1 MIERRTT
8 AKGDTRYDVRLRG
21 PDGKERCRTFRTKQ
35 QAKAFEAAEIAR
47 RNRGDWIDPAESY
60 RTFAAVAAQW
70 ATSNPAK
77 RPSSKARDE
86 ITLRRHLLPR
96 FGTIAIGRV
105 RPTDVQAWI
114 NVHAEHRAPRTVQR
128 DFGVLRAVMRYAV
141 ANQIIGRS
149 PCAGAKLPKAERLDR
164 PILTAEQ
171 LSCLVHELGDHGL
184 MAQLGAMLGLRWG
197 EVAALRARSFD
208 HEDGVV
214 RITEQVVRDE
224 RGASTL
230 DAPKSDAGVRTL
242 AVPAA
247 LLGLVAHHLG
257 VVHPDGAE
265 PDDFLFPDSL
275 GGHLAYSSWRS
286 RVWDS
291 AAVRAGL
298 GVIDEPGMR
307 YRGVTFHDLRRA
319 NATALVGSGVD
330 VKTAQR
336 RLGHSDVRL
345 TLDIYAQAVD
355 EADRAAADRL
365 GAHFLPD
372 GSSPGPDD

>member
-35 QAKAFEAAEIAR
+35 QAKAFEAAEVAR
-47 RNRGDWIDPAESY
+47 RNRGDWIDPAESS
-60 RTFAAVAAQW
+60 RTFADVAAQW

-77 RPSSKARDE
+77 RPSSKARDD

-96 FGTIAIGRV
+96 FGPIAIGRI
-105 RPTDVQAWI
+105 RPTDVQGWI
-114 NVHAEHRAPRTVQR
+114 NHHAEERAPRTVQR
-128 DFGVLRAVMRYAV
+128 DFGVLRAVIRYAA

-149 PCAGAKLPKAERLDR
+149 PCTGAKLPRAERLDR

-171 LSCLVHELGDHGL
+171 LARLVHELGDHGL
-184 MAQLGAMLGLRWG
+184 MAHLGAVLGFRWG

-208 HEDGVV
+208 HERGIV
-214 RITEQVVRDE
+214 RITEQVVRDQ
-224 RGASTL
+224 RGASAL

-247 LLGLVAHHLG
+247 LLLLVETHLDS
-257 VVHPDGAE
+257 VHPDGAD
-265 PDDFLFPDSL
+265 PADFLFPDSIR
-275 GGHLAYSSWRS
+275 GHLAYSSWRS
-286 RVWDS
+286 RVWDP
-291 AAVRAGL
+291 AAVRAEL
-298 GVIDEPGMR
+298 GANEEPGMR

-319 NATALVGSGVD
+319 NATALVGAGVD

-365 GAHFLPD
+365 GSHFLPETPAPERGD
-372 GSSPGPDD
+372 